1 MKRILTVAA
10 VMLCTASNFA
20 QQVTSLAEIV
30 SFMSTNDY
38 RRCFIM
44 TNVLDLKIMSATGIV
59 ERSTYK
65 LLKASILFDHS
76 ENAASSTSFDSATNL
91 CGEIESDL
99 SGLLV
104 WQRIGAL
111 CKFTNAMIEDE
122 HPEVSFVVSTNLLDV
137 FQPNQNLGV
146 DTNVWNV
153 LFKSGG
159 LELMQPYYFIKANA
173 AASRFRMDPN
183 ADISLYTNGLPEE
196 IHHEIIR

>member
-1 MKRILTVAA
+1 MVAIA
-10 VMLCTASNFA
+10 ATCSIVAFSQQITALS
-20 QQVTSLAEIV
+20 EIV
-30 SFMSTNDY
+30 SCMSTNDY

-76 ENAASSTSFDSATNL
+76 ENTASSTSFDSATNL

-111 CKFTNAMIEDE
+111 CKFTNAMIEDG

-137 FQPNQNLGV
+137 FQANQNIGV

-153 LFKSGG
+153 LFKPGG
-159 LELMQPYYFIKANA
+159 LELMHPYDFIKANA
-173 AASRFRMDPN
+173 AASRFRMDSN

-196 IHHEIIR
+196 VHHEIIR